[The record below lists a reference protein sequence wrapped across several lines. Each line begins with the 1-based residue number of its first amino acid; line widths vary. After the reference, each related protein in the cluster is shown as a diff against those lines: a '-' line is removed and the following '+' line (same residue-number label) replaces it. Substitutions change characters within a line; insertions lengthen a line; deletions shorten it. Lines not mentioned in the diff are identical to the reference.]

1 MMYKKT
7 ILENGLLEQ
16 YLLGDLDTKES
27 DQIEKLLATD
37 SELKAL
43 YSQLEEDFERL
54 GLENSITPPDV
65 VKLELL
71 SAIKESSNRT
81 KVVTIETKRN
91 KSWFLGIAASIALLL
106 FAGSVWMYMQLN
118 DIKEELQIVENE
130 KLELDQKVNT
140 LNQQFSDELALFTT
154 ITHPDTEQFILNG
167 NALMPEGKV
176 ISYVNHETKSVVV
189 NTELLPKL
197 DDAHDYQMWADV
209 EGEMIN
215 MGVITKGANLMAM
228 NYIDHAESLNIT
240 VEPLGGNDHP
250 TVERLVTNVYLN

>member
-1 MMYKKT
+1 MMDKKT
-7 ILENGLLEQ
+7 ILEKGLLEQ

-54 GLENSITPPDV
+54 GLENSITPPDR

-71 SAIKESSNRT
+71 SAIKENSYTT
-81 KVVTIETKRN
+81 KVVTLETKRN
-91 KSWFLGIAASIALLL
+91 KSWFLGIAASIALIL

-140 LNQQFSDELALFTT
+140 LNQQFSNELALFKT
-154 ITHPDTEQFILNG
+154 ITHPDTEQLILNG

-189 NTELLPKL
+189 NTERLPEL

-215 MGVITKGANLMAM
+215 MGVISKGSSLMAM

-240 VEPLGGNDHP
+240 IEPLGGNDHP

>member
-1 MMYKKT
+1 MMDKKT

-16 YLLGDLDTKES
+16 YLLGDLDTKEC

-71 SAIKESSNRT
+71 SAIKESSNTT
-81 KVVTIETKRN
+81 KVVTLETKRN

-106 FAGSVWMYMQLN
+106 FAGSVWMYIQLN

-189 NTELLPKL
+189 NTERLPEL

-215 MGVITKGANLMAM
+215 MGVISKGSSLMAM

-240 VEPLGGNDHP
+240 IEPLGGNDHP